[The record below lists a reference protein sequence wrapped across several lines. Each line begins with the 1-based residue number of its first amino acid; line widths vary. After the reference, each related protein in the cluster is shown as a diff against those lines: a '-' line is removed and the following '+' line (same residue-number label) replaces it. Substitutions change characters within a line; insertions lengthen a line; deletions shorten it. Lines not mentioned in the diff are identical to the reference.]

1 MINTQP
7 LLRRLI
13 AEFVGYS
20 FLHMAVVVSGI
31 MASGGGTRNSY
42 LMERL
47 YAQMPS
53 HLRMTTTNEFGVP
66 AAFKE
71 TIKFATLAHAIII
84 GLSNNDWCSEN
95 GE

>member
-1 MINTQP
+1 
-7 LLRRLI
+7 
-13 AEFVGYS
+13 
-20 FLHMAVVVSGI
+20 MAVVVSGI
-31 MASGGGTRNSY
+31 IASGGGTRNSY

-71 TIKFATLAHAIII
+71 TIKFATLAHAIIF
-84 GLSNNDWCSEN
+84 GHSNNINTASGAMLRGDFAIDVTPI
-95 GE
+95 